1 MKMTAAQGV
10 AVIFF
15 SHSLKLFGLGEL
27 AVVVG
32 SQLIGGVQHVVH
44 EDQTGDTEGD
54 SGEQTE
60 ENVLAA
66 IHRRRNTVLYAVAV
80 QTLTEVVI
88 VDDGVDA
95 TGNYGEQEQTDQ
107 ASRMSAVGCANG
119 VEILSPLTD
128 EPQAINAAGN
138 NGEKDVLNEAAIGS
152 DWFHDESPLRSI
164 NI

>member
-1 MKMTAAQGV
+1 MWQSFRC
-10 AVIFF
+10 IL
-15 SHSLKLFGLGEL
+15 SELGSRSEL

-32 SQLIGGVQHVVH
+32 GQSVGGSHHIVDD
-44 EDQTGDTEGD
+44 DQTGDTEGD

-95 TGNYGEQEQTDQ
+95 AGDQGEQDQTDQ
-107 ASRMSAVGCANG
+107 ASRVSAVGCANG

-128 EPQAINAAGN
+128 EPQAVNAAGN
-138 NGEKDVLNEAAIGS
+138 QGEEDVLNEAAIGS
-152 DWFHDESPLRSI
+152 DWFHDESPSMK
-164 NI
+164 